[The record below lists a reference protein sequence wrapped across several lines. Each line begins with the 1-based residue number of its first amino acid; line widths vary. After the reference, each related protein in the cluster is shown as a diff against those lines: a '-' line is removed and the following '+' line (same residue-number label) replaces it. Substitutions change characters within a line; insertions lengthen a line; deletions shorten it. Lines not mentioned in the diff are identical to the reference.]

1 MFYPSLIGRGFLFFI
16 LMGTVF
22 FGWFNTRVNGNN
34 RAQEIIAGKEGI
46 TVKKFI
52 IRCGIVLFL
61 GMAFFTALA
70 LVPLE
75 DPEPCSLQNS
85 VLRFHVIA
93 DSNNPRDQQLKLMV
107 RDAVLE
113 YLRPE
118 LSGAQDQAV
127 ASRLIQKKL
136 PQIQE
141 IATATLRDAGCADKV
156 QVFLGTFDFPARAYG
171 QVTLPAGSY
180 RALRIVLGKGEGKNW
195 WCCLFPPLCYV
206 DLTRSGRELAEHDLL
221 LQAQLDRAGL
231 AEDVAV
237 LNKGKEK
244 VRPHLTTKI
253 GELLDNSKP
262 PALLSWIRTRAT

>member
-1 MFYPSLIGRGFLFFI
+1 MSVGF
-16 LMGTVF
+16 G
-22 FGWFNTRVNGNN
+22 GWFNTAGNGNN

-46 TVKKFI
+46 TVKRFM
-52 IRCGIVLFL
+52 IRCGVVLFL
-61 GMAFFTALA
+61 GVAFFAALA
-70 LVPLE
+70 LAPLE
-75 DPEPCSLQNS
+75 DPEPCWFQDS

-93 DSNNPRDQQLKLMV
+93 TSDNPRDQQLKLMV

-118 LSGAQDQAV
+118 LSGVQDQA
-127 ASRLIQKKL
+127 AALRLIQKKL

-141 IATATLRDAGCADKV
+141 IATATLRDAGCADQV
-156 QVFLGTFDFPARAYG
+156 QVFLGTFAFPARAYG
-171 QVTLPAGSY
+171 QVTFPAGSY

-221 LQAQLDRAGL
+221 LQAQLDRSGP

-237 LNKGKEK
+237 LSKGKDK

-262 PALLSWIRTRAT
+262 PALLSWIWTRPS